1 MSKLYFFRHGQ
12 ASLGADNYDVL
23 SPLGEEQAL
32 ALGKY
37 LVEKNIHFD
46 RVFVGPL
53 ARQKDTYKA
62 VQAIYKENKLPF
74 PVAEEVAGL
83 KEHQGIE
90 TMKKALP
97 QLLQT
102 NAYLRQ
108 LQASSKENPAL
119 TKTNT
124 LLSFQYFLG
133 EWAEGNIQVEGM
145 PSWASFRQEVK
156 AGLNTILQQVQKGEN
171 IAAFTSGGTISAIT
185 AECLGLTS
193 EKKVADLNFSIRNTA
208 WTTFLFSAEKFNLL
222 TFNELPHLEKEMT
235 TFI

>member
-1 MSKLYFFRHGQ
+1 
-12 ASLGADNYDVL
+12 
-23 SPLGEEQAL
+23 
-32 ALGKY
+32 
-37 LVEKNIHFD
+37 
-46 RVFVGPL
+46 
-53 ARQKDTYKA
+53 
-62 VQAIYKENKLPF
+62 
-74 PVAEEVAGL
+74 
-83 KEHQGIE
+83 
-90 TMKKALP
+90 MKKALP

-145 PSWASFRQEVK
+145 ASWASFRQDVK

-171 IAAFTSGGTISAIT
+171 IAAFTSGGTISASFSGMPR
-185 AECLGLTS
+185 AHFR
-193 EKKVADLNFSIRNTA
+193 KKVADLNFSIRNTA

-222 TFNELPHLEKEMT
+222 TFNELPHLEKENDH
-235 TFI
+235 FI